1 MNKFKRLQI
10 TLATVL
16 CLIGGN
22 EVSSSKVNADTPK
35 SAQVSQQAQ
44 SKDAKEKT
52 MSTGT
57 KIGFGVTF
65 VVTFVV
71 LFILTSILVKSGRK
85 KEIKFPIEEIAYI

>member
-1 MNKFKRLQI
+1 MNKFRRLQI

-44 SKDAKEKT
+44 SKDAKAKT
-52 MSTGT
+52 MSTGA
-57 KIGFGVTF
+57 KIGVGVIFTVF
-65 VVTFVV
+65 
-71 LFILTSILVKSGRK
+71 FILTSILFKRMGNK
-85 KEIKFPIEEIAYI
+85 KYKPVDEELKELD

>member
-1 MNKFKRLQI
+1 MNKFRRLQI

-16 CLIGGN
+16 CLVGGN

-52 MSTGT
+52 MSTGA
-57 KIGFGVTF
+57 KIGFGVAF
-65 VVTFVV
+65 AVF
-71 LFILTSILVKSGRK
+71 FIIGGILAKGKGGNNKNVQKINFGGG
-85 KEIKFPIEEIAYI
+85 PI

>member
-1 MNKFKRLQI
+1 MNKFRRLQI

-16 CLIGGN
+16 CLVGGN

-52 MSTGT
+52 MSTGA
-57 KIGFGVTF
+57 KIGFS
-65 VVTFVV
+65 VVFTVF
-71 LFILTSILVKSGRK
+71 FIFTSILVKCGGK
-85 KEIKFPIEEIAYI
+85 KKIQGIPLGNINDFK

>member
-1 MNKFKRLQI
+1 MNKFRRLQI

-44 SKDAKEKT
+44 SKDAKAKT
-52 MSTGT
+52 MSTGA

-65 VVTFVV
+65 TVF
-71 LFILTSILVKSGRK
+71 FILTSIFVKRMGNK
-85 KEIKFPIEEIAYI
+85 KYEQIILKEF

>member
-1 MNKFKRLQI
+1 MNKFRRLQI

-44 SKDAKEKT
+44 SKDAT
-52 MSTGT
+52 MSTG
-57 KIGFGVTF
+57 F
-65 VVTFVV
+65 
-71 LFILTSILVKSGRK
+71 LV
-85 KEIKFPIEEIAYI
+85 

>member
-1 MNKFKRLQI
+1 MNKFRRLQI

-35 SAQVSQQAQ
+35 PAQVSQQAQ

-57 KIGFGVTF
+57 KIGF
-65 VVTFVV
+65 VVSFAVI
-71 LFILTSILVKSGRK
+71 FILTSILVKRRGK
-85 KEIKFPIEEIAYI
+85 KEYGPIVLKELPKF